1 MANRTTPQ
9 QSAGSSAQAISHEK
23 IAQRAYEKWCKRG
36 CPQGSDQQDW
46 HEAEAELRSEMN
58 RTGGMG
64 SSSQG
69 AQPMGRAG
77 TNDTMGRAGA
87 SSPPRR

>member
-9 QSAGSSAQAISHEK
+9 QGTGSSTQAIPHEK

-46 HEAEAELRSEMN
+46 HEAEAELQAEMC
-58 RTGGMG
+58 RTGGG
-64 SSSQG
+64 HGTQ
-69 AQPMGRAG
+69 QPSRPGMS
-77 TNDTMGRAGA
+77 DSMGRAGA
-87 SSPPRR
+87 TSSQRR